1 MPNIHQAVLIGAPI
15 QNVYNAITSQ
25 EGLSG
30 WWTRNVRATV
40 NVNSVSRFPFGGGYV
55 KEMKI
60 VALQPFEL
68 VKWKCIKGTD
78 EWIGTSL
85 SYRLISGDK
94 DSILKSY
101 PEISDQVD

>member
-1 MPNIHQAVLIGAPI
+1 
-15 QNVYNAITSQ
+15 
-25 EGLSG
+25 
-30 WWTRNVRATV
+30 
-40 NVNSVSRFPFGGGYV
+40 
-55 KEMKI
+55 MKI

-101 PEISDQVD
+101 PEISDQVDQLKKSNMTLLIFHHDDWKDDTVMFAECSYTWGQFLKSLKLYCETGTG